1 MNKKFRFIEKTVKKY
16 EYTLEDFKV
25 LFYKDIM
32 IYRLTGCRML
42 FLLLRNLGRIIK
54 HKAVQGT
61 DYT

>member
-16 EYTLEDFKV
+16 EYTLEYFKV

-54 HKAVQGT
+54 LKAIQGT